1 MRTGHLEVWRGGES
15 ERVPLDGES
24 LTVGRDFDN
33 DVALPDDRAVSRRH
47 AVFEQLPGGW
57 WIRDLGSTNG
67 TYVNG
72 VEVVGERPVFAG
84 DEIRVGDTRLVFRD
98 QPR

>member
-1 MRTGHLEVWRGGES
+1 MEVWRGGEA
-15 ERVPLDGES
+15 ERVPLVGER
-24 LTVGRDFDN
+24 LTVGRDPAN
-33 DVALPDDRAVSRRH
+33 DVAVPDDLTVSRNH

-72 VEVVGERPVFAG
+72 VEVTDERPVFPD

>member
-1 MRTGHLEVWRGGES
+1 MEVWRGGMAS
-15 ERVPLDGES
+15 RVPLEGNQ
-24 LTVGRDFDN
+24 LTVGREPSHDI
-33 DVALPDDRAVSRRH
+33 ALPDDPTVSRNH

-72 VEVVGERPVFAG
+72 VEVVDERPVFAD
-84 DEIRVGDTRLVFRD
+84 DEIRVGDSRLVFRD